1 MASKSIQ
8 ILVNEFPATRCGRE
22 VPKSQFPNP
31 KQYPNFNV
39 QLRGNTRRRS
49 LAICCLFGAWNLEL
63 EIFVSASLMA
73 VLLLDLMQ

>member
-22 VPKSQFPNP
+22 VPNP
-31 KQYPNFNV
+31 KQYPNFDV